1 MALASLGLSGYDVLL
16 PIACAVGAVFGSLV
30 QAMLATI
37 SHDGPPTSEDDLR
50 IAPPRLQLTRS
61 MWLSMRL
68 FVGAVLG
75 FVFGLYFV
83 GTIIETPATFAKVWA
98 LSFIVGYAAPKIWT
112 LKEDALVR
120 RAERELD
127 T

>member
-1 MALASLGLSGYDVLL
+1 MALASLGLSGYDVFL
-16 PIACAVGAVFGSLV
+16 PLACAVGAVFGSMV
-30 QAMLATI
+30 QAVLATI
-37 SHDGPPTSEDDLR
+37 AHDGPPTSESDLR
-50 IAPPRLQLTRS
+50 IAPPQLRLTRGI
-61 MWLSMRL
+61 WLSMRL

-83 GTIIETPATFAKVWA
+83 GTLIETPGTFAKVWA

-120 RAERELD
+120 RAEREID

>member
-1 MALASLGLSGYDVLL
+1 MDSYQSKLASGRLSTAFGIVFDVVLAVLL
-16 PIACAVGAVFGSLV
+16 
-30 QAMLATI
+30 
-37 SHDGPPTSEDDLR
+37 
-50 IAPPRLQLTRS
+50 
-61 MWLSMRL
+61 
-68 FVGAVLG
+68 LG

-98 LSFIVGYAAPKIWT
+98 LSFIVGYAAPKIWA